1 MKLNM
6 KDQGNIRKD
15 IIAITKMIQMI
26 MNKTLKIEFK
36 WNVGST
42 EEWMKYQ
49 ESLDLINGQ
58 RSLIIIQKRINRIQ
72 KINN

>member
-26 MNKTLKIEFK
+26 MNKTQKIEFK

-49 ESLDLINGQ
+49 ESQDLINGQ
-58 RSLIIIQKRINRIQ
+58 RSLITIQKRINRIQ